1 MGEEKMDR
9 VHELLDAAENLR
21 MATVATLHRA
31 PSTGERATLVGAY
44 LDTVIEHHES
54 VTMLVRTCRYGSA
67 FALARPIY
75 EATLRGCWVN
85 ACASEEEVRQLRS
98 ADHHETIIPRF
109 GDLLSKLA
117 VAYKLTEVQN
127 LKTKWEALCSYSHT
141 GLRQLGRRGF
151 RGAKP
156 HGYSRRAIVEILDL
170 TTSSLASLAKVYFVS
185 SGNGIWALF
194 VTAIEK
200 EYYAPI

>member
-1 MGEEKMDR
+1 MDK
-9 VHELLDAAENLR
+9 VHELFEAAENLR
-21 MATVATLHRA
+21 IATVATLHRA
-31 PSTGERATLVGAY
+31 PSTSERITLVGAY

-54 VTMLVRTCRYGSA
+54 VTMLIRACRYGSA

-85 ACASEEEVRQLRS
+85 ACASEEEVRQLRR
-98 ADHHETIIPRF
+98 ADHHDRIIPRF

-117 VAYKLTEVQN
+117 VAYKLNEVQN
-127 LKTKWEALCSYSHT
+127 SKTKWEALCSYTHT

-151 RGAKP
+151 RGARQ
-156 HGYSRRAIVEILDL
+156 HGYSRKAIVEILDL
-170 TTSSLASLAKVYFVS
+170 TTSSLASLAKVYFVG
-185 SGNGIWALF
+185 SGNGISALF
-194 VTAIEK
+194 LTAIEK